1 LPGESP
7 GPVGAFAT
15 GQLLDT
21 APGGPVVFGQAGH
34 AAGDDGRFAGAT
46 DDELTGIICG
56 LDRTEAAACALKHAA
71 VAELIRRRPG
81 PGCEPV
87 LAEPGSWEEFTETE
101 LTDALAETRAA
112 ADGMLQLAQDLETRL
127 PGTKAAFGSGVLR
140 HSKVEIIARA
150 TAHLD
155 PAEARAAEAL
165 VLDRAGRLTP
175 GGLASA
181 IKRAAIQV
189 APDKAAERRE
199 KERRN
204 ARVQRWMEDSGNAA
218 LMGRELPPADV
229 LAADQRITW
238 WAKRLKAAGLDGD
251 MDQLR
256 ALAYM
261 DIMLGRDSRPAVP
274 TVPAGPDAGQHSKD
288 PEPAGG
294 GADSG
299 PGGPDGGGPQGPDGG
314 LDGGGPHG
322 PGDGGSGPATPD
334 RPGLPPTASVLPA
347 GFAGRLHLTV
357 PLATLLKLAERPGEI
372 AGLGPIDPA
381 LARDLAHAAAVN
393 PQTSYCVTVTDQDG
407 HALGHGCAR
416 PEPKNH
422 TRTTR
427 HDPPGPHDPP
437 AGHGPPGDHDPPGG
451 PGAGLRPRFTF
462 TAAGGDEP
470 PGGYG
475 AWRLSTGVPGRPD
488 LLIALDPIA
497 IDTCDHRFEGRGHDP
512 GVKLR
517 HLAQIRHAT
526 CTGPTCRR
534 PAQQCDFEHNVP
546 YEAGGRT
553 CMCNGGPTCRHD
565 HRLKQHPKWKVEQV
579 TPGTFRRTAPS
590 GRQYTTEPTRYPI

>member
-1 LPGESP
+1 
-7 GPVGAFAT
+7 
-15 GQLLDT
+15 
-21 APGGPVVFGQAGH
+21 
-34 AAGDDGRFAGAT
+34 
-46 DDELTGIICG
+46 
-56 LDRTEAAACALKHAA
+56 
-71 VAELIRRRPG
+71 
-81 PGCEPV
+81 
-87 LAEPGSWEEFTETE
+87 
-101 LTDALAETRAA
+101 
-112 ADGMLQLAQDLETRL
+112 
-127 PGTKAAFGSGVLR
+127 VLR
-140 HSKVEIIARA
+140 LSKVEIIARA

-175 GGLASA
+175 GGLAAA

-189 APDKAAERRE
+189 APDKAQERRD

-261 DIMLGRDSRPAVP
+261 DIMLGRDSRPAM
-274 TVPAGPDAGQHSKD
+274 PAGPDAGQD
-288 PEPAGG
+288 PNGPEPTGPDAGQDSKGPEPTGG
-294 GADSG
+294 GAA
-299 PGGPDGGGPQGPDGG
+299 GGPDGGPGDPTGD
-314 LDGGGPHG
+314 GPHG
-322 PGDGGSGPATPD
+322 PADGGSGPAAPAG
-334 RPGLPPTASVLPA
+334 PGLPPTAGVLPA
-347 GFAGRLHLTV
+347 GFAGRLHLTI
-357 PLATLLKLAERPGEI
+357 PLATLLNLAERPGEI

-381 LARDLAHAAAVN
+381 LARDLAASAAAN
-393 PQTSYCVTVTDQDG
+393 PQTSYCVTVTDQQG
-407 HALGHGCAR
+407 HAIGHGCAR

-422 TRTTR
+422 TRTGHHPPGG
-427 HDPPGPHDPP
+427 HDPPGLNDPP
-437 AGHGPPGDHDPPGG
+437 GSHDPPGG
-451 PGAGLRPRFTF
+451 PGAGPQPGFTF
-462 TAAGGDEP
+462 TASGEGGP

-488 LLIALDPIA
+488 LLIAFDPIA
-497 IDTCDHRFEGRGHDP
+497 IETCDHRFEARGHDP

-517 HLAQIRHAT
+517 HLSQIRHAT

-553 CMCNGGPTCRHD
+553 CLCNGGPTCRHE
-565 HRLKQHPKWKVEQV
+565 HRLKQHPRWKVEQV